1 MAIRD
6 AVFDSITNSEDK
18 MIQRF
23 KIRKGDACLYLR
35 AYMMIRLFFFE
46 EFVISDSSINL
57 NRALRTLILE
67 EEGKNEYGKRKYD
80 LRNLPPADFG
90 ELIRDGSIKLAAR
103 DIYKGN
109 FSDALRNAQG
119 NKTRVDLPSEKYT
132 RMIDELCK
140 EENIYWWNADVIAQ
154 MFTTKIKDSLR
165 DSMEMQHSDKVN
177 VFLRDLS
184 DRLSSQEILT
194 YNFVKNVALKTH
206 EETSEEYR
214 TLYDMLRN
222 SYDYNI
228 PEYFQMKYL
237 KQFKGFQQTL
247 KKHKFEINLPEQYD
261 ISWKYSIDAYAFAMA
276 PISYLKF
283 AWRSGEYKCYKSAR
297 LQYMD
302 GQISFSR
309 FIGTWEGYMAYLDN
323 LLVPYYNRG
332 KGSKNIILQFNEYKS
347 VADIAALT
355 VKVGVWTYDMVKG
368 IPDILSDPVTG
379 TLNLVL
385 TNIFPSIVSK
395 VHERHTALP
404 PIEHAIIKLDK

>member
-23 KIRKGDACLYLR
+23 KIRRRDACLYLR
-35 AYMMIRLFFFE
+35 AYMMIRLFLFE

-90 ELIRDGSIKLAAR
+90 ELIKDGSIKLAAR

-132 RMIDELCK
+132 RMIDEFCK

-184 DRLSSQEILT
+184 DRLSSQEIL
-194 YNFVKNVALKTH
+194 
-206 EETSEEYR
+206 
-214 TLYDMLRN
+214 M
-222 SYDYNI
+222 I
-228 PEYFQMKYL
+228 IIFQNT
-237 KQFKGFQQTL
+237 F
-247 KKHKFEINLPEQYD
+247 
-261 ISWKYSIDAYAFAMA
+261 
-276 PISYLKF
+276 
-283 AWRSGEYKCYKSAR
+283 R
-297 LQYMD
+297 
-302 GQISFSR
+302 
-309 FIGTWEGYMAYLDN
+309 
-323 LLVPYYNRG
+323 
-332 KGSKNIILQFNEYKS
+332 
-347 VADIAALT
+347 
-355 VKVGVWTYDMVKG
+355 
-368 IPDILSDPVTG
+368 
-379 TLNLVL
+379 
-385 TNIFPSIVSK
+385 
-395 VHERHTALP
+395 
-404 PIEHAIIKLDK
+404 